1 MSHIDYYFSTISP
14 FSYLAGNRLEMI
26 AAKHGASI
34 AYKPMDVIALFARTG
49 GEAPAER
56 HPARQAYRLQELRR
70 QSKKNKLALNLKPQY
85 FPTNA
90 APSSYA
96 VIAAQSDGS
105 GDVGALVRAL
115 LASCWAEDKDVAQDS
130 VIKNCLI
137 SAGFDPTLADSGLL
151 AGAETYAKNLEDA
164 VNNDVFGAPFYVVD
178 GAENFWGQD
187 RLSDL
192 DAFLAGD
199 L

>member
-14 FSYLAGNRLEMI
+14 FSYLAGNRMETI
-26 AAKHGASI
+26 AAKFDATI
-34 AYKPMDVIALFARTG
+34 TYKPVDVIALFARTG
-49 GEAPAER
+49 GLPPGER
-56 HPARQAYRLQELRR
+56 HPSRQAYRVQELRR
-70 QSKKNKLALNLKPQY
+70 QSKKNKLSLNPKPKH

-96 VIAAQSDGS
+96 VIAAQTDGG
-105 GDVGALVRAL
+105 GDLGALVRAL
-115 LASCWAEDKDVAQDS
+115 LASCWAEDKDIAEDS

-137 SAGFDPTLADSGLL
+137 SAGFNPTLADSGLL
-151 AGAETYAKNLEDA
+151 VGAETYTKNLEDA
-164 VNNDVFGAPFYVVD
+164 VNDDVFGAPFYVLD
-178 GAENFWGQD
+178 GSEKFWGQD

-192 DAFLAGD
+192 DAFLAGE

>member
-1 MSHIDYYFSTISP
+1 MSNIDYYFSTISP
-14 FSYLAGNRLEMI
+14 FSYLAGNRLETI
-26 AAKHGASI
+26 AAKYGATI
-34 AYKPMDVIALFARTG
+34 TYKPVDVIALFSRTG
-49 GEAPAER
+49 GLPPGER
-56 HPARQAYRLQELRR
+56 HPSRQAYRAQELRR
-70 QSKKNKLALNLKPQY
+70 QSKKTKLPLKLQPQY

-96 VIAAQSDGS
+96 VIAAQNDGS
-105 GDVGALVRAL
+105 GDLGALVRAL
-115 LASCWAEDKDVAQDS
+115 LASCWTEDKDIAADG

-137 SAGFDPTLADSGLL
+137 STGYDPNLADSGLL

-178 GAENFWGQD
+178 GYEKFWGQD

-192 DAFLAGD
+192 DAFLAGE

>member
-14 FSYLAGNRLEMI
+14 FSYLAGDRLETI
-26 AAKHGASI
+26 AVKYGTTI
-34 AYKPMDVIALFARTG
+34 TYKPVDVIALFARTG
-49 GEAPAER
+49 GLPPGER
-56 HPARQAYRLQELRR
+56 HPSRQAYRMQELRR
-70 QSKKNKLALNLKPQY
+70 QSKKTKLPLKLQPQY

-96 VIAAQSDGS
+96 VIAAQNDGN
-105 GDVGALVRAL
+105 GDLGALVRAL
-115 LASCWAEDKDVAQDS
+115 LSSCWREDRDLAADS
-130 VIKNCLI
+130 VIKTCLI
-137 SAGFDPTLADSGLL
+137 SAGFDANLADSGLL

-178 GAENFWGQD
+178 GYEKFWGQD

-192 DAFLAGD
+192 DAFLAGE

>member
-14 FSYLAGNRLEMI
+14 FSYLAGNRMETI
-26 AAKHGASI
+26 AAKFGATI
-34 AYKPMDVIALFARTG
+34 TYKPVDVIALFARTG
-49 GEAPAER
+49 GLPPGER
-56 HPARQAYRLQELRR
+56 HPSRQAYRVQELRR
-70 QSKKNKLALNLKPQY
+70 QSKKNKLSLNPKPKH

-96 VIAAQSDGS
+96 VIAAQTDGG
-105 GDVGALVRAL
+105 GDLGALVRAL
-115 LASCWAEDKDVAQDS
+115 LASCWAEDKDIAEDS

-137 SAGFDPTLADSGLL
+137 LAGFNPTLADSGLL
-151 AGAETYAKNLEDA
+151 AGAETYTKNLEDA
-164 VNNDVFGAPFYVVD
+164 VNNDVFGAPFYVLD
-178 GAENFWGQD
+178 GSEKFWGQD

-192 DAFLAGD
+192 DAFLAGE

>member
-1 MSHIDYYFSTISP
+1 MSNIDYYFSTISP
-14 FSYLAGNRLEMI
+14 FSYLAGNRLETI
-26 AAKHGASI
+26 AEKYGATI
-34 AYKPMDVIALFARTG
+34 TYKPVDVIALFSRTG
-49 GEAPAER
+49 GLPPGER
-56 HPARQAYRLQELRR
+56 HPSRQAYRAQELRR
-70 QSKKNKLALNLKPQY
+70 QSKKTKLPLKLQPQY

-96 VIAAQSDGS
+96 VIAAQNDGS
-105 GDVGALVRAL
+105 GDLGALVHAL
-115 LASCWAEDKDVAQDS
+115 LASCWTEDKDIAADG

-137 SAGFDPTLADSGLL
+137 STGYDPNLADSGLL

-178 GAENFWGQD
+178 GYEKFWGQD

-192 DAFLAGD
+192 DAFLAGE

>member
-14 FSYLAGNRLEMI
+14 FSYLAGNRMETI
-26 AAKHGASI
+26 AAKFGATI
-34 AYKPMDVIALFARTG
+34 TYKPVDVIALFARTG
-49 GEAPAER
+49 GLPTGER
-56 HPARQAYRLQELRR
+56 HPSRQAYRVQELRR
-70 QSKKNKLALNLKPQY
+70 QSKKNKLSLNPKPKH

-96 VIAAQSDGS
+96 VIAAQTDGG
-105 GDVGALVRAL
+105 GDLGALVRAL
-115 LASCWAEDKDVAQDS
+115 LASCWAEDKDIAEDS

-137 SAGFDPTLADSGLL
+137 SAGFNPTLADSGLL
-151 AGAETYAKNLEDA
+151 AGAETYTKNLEDA
-164 VNNDVFGAPFYVVD
+164 VNDDVFGAPFYVLD
-178 GAENFWGQD
+178 GSEKFWGQD

-192 DAFLAGD
+192 DAFLAGE